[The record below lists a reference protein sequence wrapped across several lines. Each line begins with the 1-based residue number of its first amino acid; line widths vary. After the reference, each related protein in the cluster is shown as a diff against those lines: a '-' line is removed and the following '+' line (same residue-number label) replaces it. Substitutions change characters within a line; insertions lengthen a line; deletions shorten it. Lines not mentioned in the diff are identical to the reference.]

1 MDEGT
6 KIFPSNNAKKILE
19 HAPALCQLVM
29 AFVLFCLFI
38 CLDPRHSLHYVTCL
52 ILSGLIMQASMIH
65 SAELK
70 IGDINRK
77 KNILSR

>member
-6 KIFPSNNAKKILE
+6 TIFPSNNAKKILE

-38 CLDPRHSLHYVTCL
+38 CLDPH
-52 ILSGLIMQASMIH
+52 ILYIMLLVSFF
-65 SAELK
+65 L
-70 IGDINRK
+70 D
-77 KNILSR
+77 